1 MTPHPSQEYI
11 ITEQTVLM
19 LEQECFKSGNTP
31 DKDNC
36 ENCPYEP
43 KSGPRKGC
51 CNFDKWEVLK
61 IIRSRPHTRA
71 PGEPAIRADERKKVL
86 DLIDAIALEGMKR
99 KEESL
104 GEKYCKERPQQVDSC
119 WHRFHKIV
127 EALRQQG
134 GEQG

>member
-19 LEQECFKSGNTP
+19 LEQECFRSGGNIAP

-61 IIRSRPHTRA
+61 IIRSRPHTSA
-71 PGEPAIRADERKKVL
+71 PGEAAIRASVL
-86 DLIDAIALEGMKR
+86 DRVEKAVQQEVEDIETDEGDIVRMVHQGELLAI
-99 KEESL
+99 
-104 GEKYCKERPQQVDSC
+104 
-119 WHRFHKIV
+119 I
-127 EALRQQG
+127 EALRRAG